1 MTLSEQTNE
10 KISSA
15 NDIAKIIN
23 ALLDARPADEKHK
36 EYFYSLGLDSQN
48 RVLYVCLE
56 AFGTINS
63 CVPYIREILRNA
75 IIKNAVS
82 IIIAHNHP
90 GGETIPSA
98 EDSNFTRRLK
108 EACGIMQCNLLD
120 HIIVGNGFYSYGD
133 AGKL

>member
-1 MTLSEQTNE
+1 MILNEQSNQ
-10 KISSA
+10 KITSA
-15 NDIAKIIN
+15 DDVTKIIN
-23 ALLDARPADEKHK
+23 ALLDARPVEEKHK

-63 CVPYIREILRNA
+63 CVPYTREILRNA

-90 GGETIPSA
+90 SGTIVPSA
-98 EDSNFTRRLK
+98 DDSNFTRRLK
-108 EACGIMQCNLLD
+108 EACKIVECNLLD
-120 HIIVGNGFYSYGD
+120 HVIVGNG
-133 AGKL
+133 